1 MQVGKLNKRV
11 QIISQ
16 KAQTDDLGFDRLQDV
31 VYCTCWASIEPA
43 RGKVFYEMERKADT
57 EYSKITIRWR
67 PGITHDMKVKYQDHL
82 YDIDTIVDP
91 YMRHE
96 SLELYCTEEIRGQD
110 NEQGSEQDLHGVAD
124 IRQNADGAG
133 DIARLR

>member
-1 MQVGKLNKRV
+1 MCGAAAFEKRDDAMQVGKLNKRV

-16 KAQTDDLGFDRLQDV
+16 KAQTDDLGFDMLQDV

-43 RGKVFYEMERKADT
+43 RGKVFYEMERKAGT

-96 SLELYCTEEIRGQD
+96 SLELCCTEEIRGQD
-110 NEQGSEQDLHGVAD
+110 NEQG
-124 IRQNADGAG
+124 
-133 DIARLR
+133 

>member
-43 RGKVFYEMERKADT
+43 RGKVFYEMGRKAGT

-110 NEQGSEQDLHGVAD
+110 NEQG
-124 IRQNADGAG
+124 
-133 DIARLR
+133 

>member
-1 MQVGKLNKRV
+1 MQTGKLNKRV

-16 KAQTDDLGFDRLQDV
+16 KAQTDDLGFDTLQDV
-31 VYCTCWASIEPA
+31 VHCICWASIEPA

-110 NEQGSEQDLHGVAD
+110 NE
-124 IRQNADGAG
+124 
-133 DIARLR
+133 

>member
-11 QIISQ
+11 QIISR
-16 KAQTDDLGFDRLQDV
+16 KAQTDDLGFDTLQDV
-31 VYCTCWASIEPA
+31 VHCTSWASIEPA

-110 NEQGSEQDLHGVAD
+110 DEQ
-124 IRQNADGAG
+124 R
-133 DIARLR
+133 